1 MQVLCH
7 PRTHSSETQSD
18 VLFRD
23 QAPKPYQSTSAVGED
38 GAVLPS
44 PAHKAEDDACSWREQ
59 LATAGAVF
67 ALAQIA
73 TFVKTDIAS
82 VLSVTGGIAGIS
94 LALVLPAACQ
104 LRLALLEDFPQP
116 PGASLVP
123 RLCILLGV
131 FSTAACLITLWV
143 HGPS

>member
-1 MQVLCH
+1 MLCH
-7 PRTHSSETQSD
+7 PRTHTSETQSD

-23 QAPKPYQSTSAVGED
+23 QARKPYQSTAAAAED
-38 GAVLPS
+38 GAVLPP
-44 PAHKAEDDACSWREQ
+44 PAHTAEDDACTWRQQ
-59 LATAGAVF
+59 LTTAVAVF

-73 TFVKTDIAS
+73 TFAKTDVAS
-82 VLSVTGGIAGIS
+82 VLSVTGGVAGIS

-131 FSTAACLITLWV
+131 VSSAACLITLCV
-143 HGPS
+143 HGTS